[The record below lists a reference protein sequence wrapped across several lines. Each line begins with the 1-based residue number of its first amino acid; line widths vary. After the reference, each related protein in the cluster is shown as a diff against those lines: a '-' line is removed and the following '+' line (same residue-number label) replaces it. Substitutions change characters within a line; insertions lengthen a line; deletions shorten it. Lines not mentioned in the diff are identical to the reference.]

1 MTSAFQIFD
10 RDEQNEVLAME
21 HEVVLAVQEI
31 KKQYLEDNIPWIIGF
46 SGGKDSTALLQ
57 MVFYALSELTPAQLT
72 KEVHVLSNDTLVEN
86 PKVVQFIDQQLERIL
101 TAGMGRLFAHK
112 PELFQVYK
120 TTPKLEDTFWLN
132 IIGKGYPS
140 PNRWFRW
147 CTERMKINPT
157 SDYILSTVSKHGKAI
172 ILLGT
177 RKDESTNRSASMKR
191 YEIAGTR
198 LRKHSLPNAYVFAP
212 ISELSNKQVWGYLT
226 SSSSPWGTDNYD
238 LVSLYYKAYDLTDA
252 DCPLVIDATTPSCG
266 SSRFGCWVCTVV
278 DKDKSMAGMIASGES
293 WMQPLMDFRDWL
305 YEIRNDETKRMNR
318 RRSGQEGLGPF
329 IMEVRKEILERLLH
343 IENKVGYDFISLPEL
358 SAIQLQWRYDGNFD
372 YEVAE
377 IYERIKGK
385 KIMPDDNDLSQR
397 RKEEYELLDEV
408 CQEVGVDSSHIK
420 ELMELEREHLSFL
433 RRHNVIDDIATKV
446 KNFVTTTEEI

>member
-1 MTSAFQIFD
+1 MLSNFEIYG
-10 RDEQNEVLAME
+10 
-21 HEVVLAVQEI
+21 QEETHKKKMLQRKVARSINDI
-31 KKQYLEDNIPWIIGF
+31 KEQYLEDDTPWIIGF

-57 MVFYALSELTPAQLT
+57 MVFEALAQLPPSKLT

-86 PKVVQFIDQQLERIL
+86 PKVVQFIDSQLEKIQI
-101 TAGMGRLFAHK
+101 AGKTYLFGHN
-112 PELFQVYK
+112 PDLFHVHK

-157 SDYILSTVSKHGKAI
+157 SNYILSTVSQHGRAI

-191 YEIAGTR
+191 YELGKTR

-212 ISELSNKQVWGYLT
+212 ISEIDNEEVWEYLT
-226 SSSSPWGTDNYD
+226 SVQNPWGADNME
-238 LVSLYYKAYDLTDA
+238 LVALYYKAYDLTDA

-305 YEIRNDETKRMNR
+305 YDARNDEDKRMKR
-318 RRSGQEGLGPF
+318 KRTGQPGLGPF
-329 IMEVRKEILERLLH
+329 TPAVRKEILERLLEV
-343 IENKVGYDFISLPEL
+343 ENQVGYDFITLPEL
-358 SAIQLQWRYDGNFD
+358 SAIQLQWQYDGNFE

-385 KIMPDDNDLSQR
+385 KIMPDDNDLPQR

-433 RRHNVIDDIATKV
+433 RRHNVIDDIVSKV
-446 KNFVTTTEEI
+446 KNFVTTIDDA